1 MLAQHFH
8 QVKALEHRLH
18 CGERILQ
25 GQASL
30 LQMQEILNGN
40 D

>member
-1 MLAQHFH
+1 MMAQRFH

-30 LQMQEILNGN
+30 RQMQEILNGN